1 MSNAVTENSAAV
13 KDRIEANQ
21 NTETAQNVGTRIRAA
36 ATLRASS
43 RLLRFVG
50 LWAASALLP
59 IAAMN
64 AAPALSSQALTLWY
78 LCAAALS
85 FALLFDIVVA
95 IRFHA
100 PRATRL
106 LPAAFS
112 LRQSH
117 KITLRWPSDE
127 LPTYFE
133 VADHH
138 PRDDA
143 ETGLPKVIQKSK
155 KNVTEFSYS
164 YQPSARGKAYFGD
177 IELWI
182 PGPLGLIWR
191 RIKQPACANVPVYP
205 DFSVLERDAL
215 KAQHESKLDLGSRQQ
230 QRRGEGFEFH
240 QLREYNS
247 SDSLRQIDW
256 KASARRR
263 KLISREYQEEQ
274 NQQLIIMLDGGE
286 RLAMA
291 VNGLRGFDHALNAT
305 LLLAWSAVKQ
315 HDKPGVL
322 LFSNEQPCWIPPVRG
337 HNGVNRILNALYTMH
352 PGKHASDYSKAAR
365 LLLSRWHKRSLIV
378 MLTRLQ
384 PDDEAEL
391 MSAVKLLS
399 KRHLVLIADIQLPE
413 QQAIQQR
420 AVRSVDDALLISSD
434 AGFQEAR
441 RGLYARLRHAGAMV
455 ADATPEQM
463 PVKLNQIYLSLKRA
477 GRI

>member
-1 MSNAVTENSAAV
+1 MKKVVSATLRA
-13 KDRIEANQ
+13 
-21 NTETAQNVGTRIRAA
+21 TAA
-36 ATLRASS
+36 LRASS
-43 RLLRFVG
+43 RLLRFTG

-59 IAAMN
+59 IAAIN
-64 AAPALSSQALTLWY
+64 AAPALTSQALTLWL
-78 LCAAALS
+78 LCSAGLS
-85 FALLFDIVVA
+85 FALLADIVVV
-95 IRFHA
+95 IRTPA
-100 PRATRL
+100 PRVTRL

-112 LRQSH
+112 LQQPH
-117 KITLRWPSDE
+117 KITLRWPSNE
-127 LPTYFE
+127 LPKYFE
-133 VADHH
+133 IADHH
-138 PRDDA
+138 PSDDT
-143 ETGLPKVIQKSK
+143 ETGLPKIIHKSDK
-155 KNVTEFSYS
+155 SVTEFSYS
-164 YQPSARGKAYFGD
+164 YQPGARGKAHFGD

-182 PGPLGLIWR
+182 PGPIGLIWR
-191 RIKQPACANVPVYP
+191 RIKQPAAADIPVYP

-240 QLREYNS
+240 QLREYND

-365 LLLSRWHKRSLIV
+365 LLLSRWHKRSLV
-378 MLTRLQ
+378 VLLTRLQ

-399 KRHLVLIADIQLPE
+399 KRHLLLIADIQLPE

-441 RGLYARLRHAGAMV
+441 RSLYTRLRHAGAMV
-455 ADATPEQM
+455 ADSTPELL
-463 PVKLNQIYLSLKRA
+463 PARLNQIYLTLKRS

>member
-1 MSNAVTENSAAV
+1 MSDAVSSKETGKVKALAAQKQTV
-13 KDRIEANQ
+13 VARLS
-21 NTETAQNVGTRIRAA
+21 AA

-43 RLLRFVG
+43 RLLRFTA
-50 LWAASALLP
+50 LWAASSLLP
-59 IAAMN
+59 IAALN
-64 AAPALSSQALTLWY
+64 AAPALSSQALTLWS
-78 LCAAALS
+78 LGAAAL
-85 FALLFDIVVA
+85 ALTLLVDIVVA
-95 IRFHA
+95 IRSPA

-112 LRQSH
+112 LHQPH
-117 KITLRWPSDE
+117 KITLRWPSNE
-127 LPTYFE
+127 LPAYFE
-133 VADHH
+133 IADHH
-138 PRDDA
+138 PSDDA
-143 ETGLPKVIQKSK
+143 DTGLPKIINKSD

-164 YQPSARGKAYFGD
+164 YQPSARGKAHFGN
-177 IELWI
+177 IELWL

-191 RIKQPACANVPVYP
+191 RIKQPASVDVPVYP

-215 KAQHESKLDLGSRQQ
+215 KAQHESKLDPGARQQ

-247 SDSLRQIDW
+247 SDSLRQVDW

-337 HNGVNRILNALYTMH
+337 PNGVNRILNALYTMH

-378 MLTRLQ
+378 LITRLQ

-420 AVRSVDDALLISSD
+420 AVRSIDDALLISSD

-441 RGLYARLRHAGAMV
+441 RGLYARLRHAGAMI
-455 ADATPEQM
+455 ADSTPELL
-463 PVKLNQIYLSLKRA
+463 PARLNQIYLTLKRS